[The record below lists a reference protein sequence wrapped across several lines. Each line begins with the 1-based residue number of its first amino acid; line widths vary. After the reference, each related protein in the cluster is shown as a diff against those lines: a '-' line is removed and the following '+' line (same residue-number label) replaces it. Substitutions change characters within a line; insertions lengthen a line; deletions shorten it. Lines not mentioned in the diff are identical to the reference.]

1 MSAGS
6 LVKAATLSAKKMAEE
21 YKCLLTQSRTTPR
34 NFSICSSLIFYFW
47 RKRKCKR
54 EVERFWGRTEKKK
67 LRVFDLCCLSFGKKE
82 RANEREVFPLF
93 LLIGCLTLMFS
104 WLTVHTRNHSFS
116 CFLSITPRTTYFSF
130 KK

>member
-1 MSAGS
+1 
-6 LVKAATLSAKKMAEE
+6 MAEE

-34 NFSICSSLIFYFW
+34 SFSICSSLIFYFW

-67 LRVFDLCCLSFGKKE
+67 SRVFDLCCLSFGKKE

-93 LLIGCLTLMFS
+93 LLIIVLVCSCGSLFTRETILLVAFS
-104 WLTVHTRNHSFS
+104 RLRRG
-116 CFLSITPRTTYFSF
+116 L
-130 KK
+130 